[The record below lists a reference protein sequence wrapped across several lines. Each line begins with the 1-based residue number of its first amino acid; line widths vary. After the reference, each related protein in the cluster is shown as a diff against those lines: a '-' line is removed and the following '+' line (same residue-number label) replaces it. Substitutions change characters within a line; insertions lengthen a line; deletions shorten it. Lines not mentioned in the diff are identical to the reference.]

1 MNMKIIKSLILVLL
15 VSFAACDVDYFDSP
29 NEPESPTSPSV
40 FNNAMN
46 QTMNDF
52 RDVWFSGRFT
62 LATMQY
68 WQQSEYGDEDRYG
81 YRESMR
87 ETWEDFYYNLENFR
101 QVILLNEDED
111 TKVTMS
117 AYGDNEAQIACAR
130 IMMAYTFN
138 IMADTWGD
146 IPYYSYSTENADFQ
160 ALNLGG
166 VSPENEIL
174 APKYATQEDIYVDIL
189 KQLDE
194 AAETLSS
201 VSQGFTQGDMVFY
214 GDVDGWRKFANSLR
228 LRIALKIRAVNQSVA
243 DTHIADATAD
253 GVISSNAENA
263 AYQWDGSDKN
273 SSPMY
278 YSWNVD
284 KRSDF
289 AVSNTFITMLKGE
302 NLKDHALNDISSNP
316 FLGIMDP
323 RIHIYAQPNSAGDY
337 IGMPIAESSA
347 EAATFKFESLPGT
360 AIIDVPDFRSMLMEY
375 AEVEFILS
383 ELNGWDQ
390 THYENGVRASM
401 ERWGVPAADIDT
413 YIAALPAASEE
424 TVLTQKYIALYMD
437 GHTAFAE
444 YRRTG
449 YPEDILMPGDD
460 YSVVVPGEGQFDYT
474 FNAIPSEI
482 TNDLPTRMEY
492 PSQESTLN
500 QDNYLEAVSRL
511 TNGNDLTSK
520 LWWDVN

>member
-1 MNMKIIKSLILVLL
+1 MKIIKSLILVLL
-15 VSFAACDVDYFDSP
+15 VTFAACDVDYFDSP
-29 NEPESPTSPSV
+29 NDPESPTSPSV
-40 FNNAMN
+40 YNHAVN
-46 QTMNDF
+46 QTVNDF

-87 ETWEDFYYNLENFR
+87 EAWAEFYYNLENLR
-101 QVILLNEDED
+101 QVILLNESED
-111 TKVTMS
+111 TKNEMS

-130 IMMAYTFN
+130 IMMSYTFN
-138 IMADTWGD
+138 VMADTWGD
-146 IPYYSYSTENADFQ
+146 IPYYSYSTDDPEFQ
-160 ALNLGG
+160 ALRLGN
-166 VSPENEIL
+166 VSQEDEVI
-174 APKYATQEDIYVDIL
+174 APVYATQQAVYEDIL

-194 AAETLSS
+194 AGDMLAGAST
-201 VSQGFTQGDMVFY
+201 GFTQGDMIYY
-214 GDVDGWRKFANSLR
+214 GDVDLWRKFANSLR
-228 LRIALKIRAVNQSVA
+228 LRIGLKIRGVNQAFA
-243 DTHIADATAD
+243 DQHINDAIAD
-253 GVISSNAENA
+253 GVIASNAENA
-263 AYQWDGSDKN
+263 DYQWGASDKN
-273 SSPMY
+273 SAPMY
-278 YSWNVD
+278 YAWNVD

-302 NLKDHALNDISSNP
+302 NLKDHALNDITSNP
-316 FLGIMDP
+316 FLGIVDP
-323 RIHIYAQPNSAGDY
+323 RIHIYAQRNSAGDY
-337 IGMPIAESSA
+337 IGMPIAENSD

-375 AEVEFILS
+375 AEVEFIRS

-401 ERWGVPAADIDT
+401 ERWGVPTADIDT

-424 TVLTQKYIALYMD
+424 TVLTQKYISLYLD
-437 GHTAFAE
+437 AHTAWAE

-449 YPEDILMPGDD
+449 YPEDILKPGND

-500 QDNYLEAVSRL
+500 EDSYLEAVSRL
-511 TNGNDLTSK
+511 SNGDDLTSK
-520 LWWDVN
+520 LWWDQN